1 MNAVSLDQTERIW
14 LNAYLPGVP
23 SDIDAGIEDYPSLRE
38 VFLEHLHK
46 YRDRVAYVS
55 IGTEMTYATWQ
66 AQGIAFAAWL
76 QAQGVRKG
84 DRVALMMPNCLQYPI
99 CLLGTILAG
108 AVVVNVNP
116 LYTSHEL
123 KHLLK
128 DSGAETVV
136 IFENFAHTLE
146 KVVAGSTVKR
156 VVIAAIG
163 DLLGTFKGAAMNFIL
178 RRVQKQVPAYNLP
191 GALRFNQTLK
201 QGRGLTHTPV
211 PLAREELAFLQYT
224 GGTTGDAKGVML
236 SHRNIIANLLQAK
249 AWVGDQLDQNQQE
262 TNVTLLP
269 LYHIFSLTVNCL
281 MFMCLGGRNILIA
294 NPRDVKRVQMI
305 LRKERFNGIAG
316 VNTLFNGLLENAEF
330 RARDFSDLRLVI
342 AGGMATHTAVAKRW
356 KEVTG
361 LPIIEGYGLTE
372 CSPVVSISPIDI
384 SRMREMEFT
393 GSIGVPLPSTWV
405 RFIREDG
412 ELADI
417 GEPGELQVRGP
428 QVMQGYWQRPK
439 ETAEVLDAEGWL
451 STGDI
456 GVMNEQ
462 GFIRLVDR
470 KKDMILVSGF
480 NVYPNEIED
489 VVALHPGVAEVAAI
503 GVEDGVTGEKVKIVV
518 VRRDP
523 SRTQEQLLAHCR
535 EYLTGYKVPKFVEF
549 RVEELPKTTVGKVL
563 RRALR

>member
-201 QGRGLTHTPV
+201 QGRGLTQTPV

-224 GGTTGDAKGVML
+224 GGTTG
-236 SHRNIIANLLQAK
+236 
-249 AWVGDQLDQNQQE
+249 
-262 TNVTLLP
+262 
-269 LYHIFSLTVNCL
+269 
-281 MFMCLGGRNILIA
+281 
-294 NPRDVKRVQMI
+294 
-305 LRKERFNGIAG
+305 
-316 VNTLFNGLLENAEF
+316 
-330 RARDFSDLRLVI
+330 
-342 AGGMATHTAVAKRW
+342 
-356 KEVTG
+356 
-361 LPIIEGYGLTE
+361 
-372 CSPVVSISPIDI
+372 
-384 SRMREMEFT
+384 
-393 GSIGVPLPSTWV
+393 
-405 RFIREDG
+405 
-412 ELADI
+412 
-417 GEPGELQVRGP
+417 
-428 QVMQGYWQRPK
+428 
-439 ETAEVLDAEGWL
+439 
-451 STGDI
+451 
-456 GVMNEQ
+456 
-462 GFIRLVDR
+462 
-470 KKDMILVSGF
+470 
-480 NVYPNEIED
+480 
-489 VVALHPGVAEVAAI
+489 
-503 GVEDGVTGEKVKIVV
+503 
-518 VRRDP
+518 
-523 SRTQEQLLAHCR
+523 
-535 EYLTGYKVPKFVEF
+535 
-549 RVEELPKTTVGKVL
+549 
-563 RRALR
+563 